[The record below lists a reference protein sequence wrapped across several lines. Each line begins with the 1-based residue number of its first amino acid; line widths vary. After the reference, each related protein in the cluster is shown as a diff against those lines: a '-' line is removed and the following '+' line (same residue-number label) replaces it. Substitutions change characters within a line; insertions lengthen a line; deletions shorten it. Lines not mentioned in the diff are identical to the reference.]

1 MKIFKN
7 TLFYVLLFAGG
18 LIVNAQEM
26 YVSLWYGQIQNKDV
40 SEHIELEREY
50 YSNFWQHQIDEGNI
64 MGWDMWQ
71 ILNSDVNEMTTTFVY
86 ATLHSEPTF
95 TTSSLNSMKGKS
107 SSDRKAAEKRAM
119 SHYIKNK
126 AVTTSVKGG
135 YGPQLEPGGV
145 PTDIAVINYMAV
157 DPYKADEY
165 EKAELEMFMPNFKE
179 NDKIKTGWGLHKIL
193 NYLGTDHPV
202 NYMTVDFYNSLNDLY
217 EVRNATGEISD
228 EAEEFWRGFD
238 EIRTLK
244 NSHILRKVMVLR

>member
-1 MKIFKN
+1 MKTLKN
-7 TLFYVLLFAGG
+7 TLFYALFLAGG

-86 ATLHSEPTF
+86 VTLHNEPTF
-95 TTSSLNSMKGKS
+95 KTSALSSMKGKS
-107 SSDRKAAEKRAM
+107 STDRKAAEKRAM
-119 SHYIKNK
+119 GHYIKNK

-135 YGPQLEPGGV
+135 YGPQLEPGGT
-145 PTDIAVINYMAV
+145 PSDIAVLNYMVV

-165 EKAELEMFMPNFKE
+165 EKAELEVFMPDFKE
-179 NDKIKTGWGLHKIL
+179 NDQVKTGWGLHKIL

-202 NYMTVDFYNSLNDLY
+202 NYITVDFYNSLNDLY
-217 EVRNATGEISD
+217 EVRNTTGELD
-228 EAEEFWRGFD
+228 VEAEEFWRNF
-238 EIRTLK
+238 EEVRSIK